1 MDIFESVFAVQNRK
15 SDNFQCD
22 RTTNSTHFLCSYVA
36 VHTLCIP
43 APYYSSVGHC
53 IVYYRKVLSE
63 PLFYKR
69 NQLHTFFFIITAHS
83 GLMGKHNYLKIMS
96 VYEFEQRF
104 LDEHLEEILQKLG
117 REFISDS
124 FVKVFAKCYPQEYA
138 NALLKS
144 AKERSLNVWIARWY
158 LSRCPRVRKGELCSK
173 SHTTTNNNTS
183 HNRLWVKI

>member
-1 MDIFESVFAVQNRK
+1 MAILEKYKEGND
-15 SDNFQCD
+15 
-22 RTTNSTHFLCSYVA
+22 THRLYWYVR
-36 VHTLCIP
+36 VGTLRAYPILYKCGVLFICTW
-43 APYYSSVGHC
+43 APPNAYHQ
-53 IVYYRKVLSE
+53 INE
-63 PLFYKR
+63 
-69 NQLHTFFFIITAHS
+69 QLHTFFFVITAHS

-96 VYEFEQRF
+96 VYAFEQRF